1 MVFESCQISSPAST
15 PTLQAIATR
24 RDRKAAI
31 RHTGN
36 YKAGAKPSISS
47 LILRSQSI
55 DKDCGKYS
63 PAGSKTETQKSSS
76 FPRKMEKHW
85 YSYAGSCD
93 LEMEDN
99 SSDVFIKKEGMYLT
113 DSGPLTPN
121 AMDHCDP
128 LDIKPAVFSIGFNS
142 DLHEDM
148 MWDQKSGAEVSL
160 NADVKSHLIKGE
172 TNCHIGLFGRNS
184 GSQLELGTASNTPT
198 LYSQSSTG
206 PDTPY
211 TVVDSPCSSFD
222 SNMGGFAGQDMT
234 FPQPL
239 DIGYSSMQDTSML
252 SAFSRNAH
260 QSDRGPTISPSRMRI
275 TPVSSPPVPAPST
288 SSSCSFSYLLNEQTP
303 DLTPEQPDQYPVQ
316 GQNSYSQ
323 AASHHNTYDPSTL
336 GGNDTSA
343 VSMPYGRKSLPELA
357 PKVIPTQPSQPMESI
372 ASPFPAPE
380 GNSYPQFPGFEI
392 SPTWSPAVREGRA
405 YKVSRAQRRLQDA
418 YLVQA
423 KLSGMT
429 YREIRLRGNFSEAE
443 STLRGRFR
451 TLTKNKEWRVR
462 KPHWFPRDIDL
473 LREGVEYFCDQRSI
487 DQGKI
492 PWKRVAEYILQN
504 GGSYLFGNATCRK
517 KWDEMM
523 YYGMF

>member
-148 MWDQKSGAEVSL
+148 MWDQKSGAE
-160 NADVKSHLIKGE
+160 
-172 TNCHIGLFGRNS
+172 
-184 GSQLELGTASNTPT
+184 
-198 LYSQSSTG
+198 
-206 PDTPY
+206 
-211 TVVDSPCSSFD
+211 
-222 SNMGGFAGQDMT
+222 
-234 FPQPL
+234 
-239 DIGYSSMQDTSML
+239 
-252 SAFSRNAH
+252 
-260 QSDRGPTISPSRMRI
+260 
-275 TPVSSPPVPAPST
+275 
-288 SSSCSFSYLLNEQTP
+288 
-303 DLTPEQPDQYPVQ
+303 
-316 GQNSYSQ
+316 
-323 AASHHNTYDPSTL
+323 
-336 GGNDTSA
+336 
-343 VSMPYGRKSLPELA
+343 
-357 PKVIPTQPSQPMESI
+357 
-372 ASPFPAPE
+372 
-380 GNSYPQFPGFEI
+380 
-392 SPTWSPAVREGRA
+392 
-405 YKVSRAQRRLQDA
+405 
-418 YLVQA
+418 
-423 KLSGMT
+423 LSGMT